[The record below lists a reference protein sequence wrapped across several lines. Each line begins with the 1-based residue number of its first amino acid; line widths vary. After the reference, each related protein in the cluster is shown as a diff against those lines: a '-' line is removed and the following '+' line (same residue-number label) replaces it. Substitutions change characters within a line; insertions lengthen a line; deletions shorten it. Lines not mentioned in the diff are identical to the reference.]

1 MTEKFLVALDGSP
14 NSWKAFDLAC
24 DIAFSRTAD
33 ISVMTVVADPSLP
46 RELEEYADAEKIGE
60 PRNHLYYELIVD
72 KLADEA
78 RIRARKKRIPAIE
91 TLSQLGD
98 PAESILDFARSR
110 KVDMIFMGKRGFG
123 TLKSLLLGSVTQKV
137 SQLAPCTCVV
147 VC

>member
-14 NSWKAFDLAC
+14 NAWKAFDLAC

-33 ISVMTVVADPSLP
+33 LSLITVVADPSLP
-46 RELEEYADAEKIGE
+46 PELEENANAEKIGE

-72 KLADEA
+72 KLADAA
-78 RIRARKKRIPAIE
+78 RIRAREKRILAIE
-91 TLSQLGD
+91 SISQLGD
-98 PAESILDFARSR
+98 PAESIIDVARSR

-123 TLKSLLLGSVTQKV
+123 TLKSLLLGNVTQKV